1 MINKATVWGTLLP
14 VGLLSFSAFAGP
26 VGNTSQ
32 KGSLLIFPK
41 IDVSD
46 AHETIVRLTND
57 GKGNVRVKCYY
68 LTELFSTPGG
78 LKKDVVDFE
87 VTLTK
92 NHPI

>member
-57 GKGNVRVKCYY
+57 GKGLEERC
-68 LTELFSTPGG
+68 GG
-78 LKKDVVDFE
+78 L
-87 VTLTK
+87 
-92 NHPI
+92 